1 MRGSIKGGAGNQWEF
16 FSVRNVAE
24 KFAFRGSL
32 PLVKCV
38 TVWMPMLTH
47 IQASHTPAGCKIWR
61 DNIIKGSP
69 DCNERPEIQPR
80 FFSYH
85 S

>member
-1 MRGSIKGGAGNQWEF
+1 MRGSIKGGRGIGGF

-38 TVWMPMLTH
+38 TVWAL
-47 IQASHTPAGCKIWR
+47 
-61 DNIIKGSP
+61 
-69 DCNERPEIQPR
+69 
-80 FFSYH
+80 
-85 S
+85 